1 MRLKLVSLLI
11 ILSGLSACSTT
22 EKPTKNS
29 DSINSSA
36 NALQNQA
43 TSADAIYKLALN
55 RTGADKI
62 QLLYSARDAAISEQS
77 WPLLENICNELEQTP
92 SVDKIQNRLYIA
104 YAQKQQ
110 NKNDQAL
117 VILQSLDGQ
126 LKQPEHF
133 AWHQYLTAS
142 IYASQNFPKRAA
154 PYFFRASETANKNS
168 IEIPTLQQT
177 LWNNLTKL
185 SSYALER
192 FNRGSVIQQGWV
204 NLALYHQVYANSG
217 VELDQA
223 INNWRRRYPSHPATA
238 ILPEQDET
246 LTDLAPVNIE
256 RLVVLIPQ
264 SGANERLGDALKA
277 GVLAALDNQNISET
291 LFIDENLTTEELTA
305 QFTELNPDF
314 VIGPLL
320 KANIDKLAQA
330 KTLIDTP
337 TLHLN
342 TFDGERLSLQHYFF
356 ALNPEHEVQQALE
369 HFLAKGY
376 QKPML
381 LAPNNANGQRLIDY
395 FNIQWQRYSETKPE
409 VGFYND
415 NKDMPNTITNLLEVD
430 KSKQR
435 IKTVKSLFRQEVESE
450 TRSRSDIDAIYI
462 LGDAVE
468 TRLIKPYLDVNVST
482 FAQRI
487 PLYASSKSHS
497 KQIDRTDKGDLEG
510 LYFTELPWMLNSQ
523 IKQHNL
529 RNQYNTLWPENADI
543 SQRLF
548 AMAYDSVSVLND
560 IRQLSIMPGNKFTG
574 LSGKL
579 SVNTSG
585 HIERTLDWAQYK
597 NRRIKAVQLETKQP
611 VPLFMQS
618 ANEANS
624 TQTFN

>member
-29 DSINSSA
+29 DSINTSV

-154 PYFFRASETANKNS
+154 PYFFRASETANKNN
-168 IEIPTLQQT
+168 IEIPALQSA
-177 LWNNLTKL
+177 LWDNLTKL

-192 FNRGSVIQQGWV
+192 FNRGSVIQQGWT

-223 INNWRRRYPSHPATA
+223 INNWRRRYPGHPAVA
-238 ILPEQDET
+238 ILPEQDEA
-246 LTDLAPVNIE
+246 LADLAPVNIE
-256 RLVVLIPQ
+256 RLAVLLPQ

-277 GVLAALDNQNISET
+277 GILAGLDKQTISDT
-291 LFIDENLTTEELTA
+291 VFIDENLSTQVLSEQLS
-305 QFTELNPDF
+305 QFNPDF

-381 LAPNNANGQRLIDY
+381 LAPNNANGQRLVDY
-395 FNIQWQRYSETKPE
+395 FNIQWQRYSETKPQI
-409 VGFYND
+409 GFYND
-415 NKDMPNTITNLLEVD
+415 NKDMPNTITSLLEVD

-435 IKTVKSLFRQEVESE
+435 IKTVKSLFKQEVESE

-462 LGDAVE
+462 LGDAIE

-510 LYFTELPWMLNSQ
+510 LYFTELPWMLNATV
-523 IKQHNL
+523 KQHNL

-548 AMAYDSVSVLND
+548 AMAYDAVSVLSD
-560 IRQLSIMPGNKFTG
+560 IRQLSVMPGNKFTG

-585 HIERTLDWAQYK
+585 HIERTLDWAQYT

-618 ANEANS
+618 ANES
-624 TQTFN
+624 TTLTFD

>member
-29 DSINSSA
+29 DSINTSA

-104 YAQKQQ
+104 YVQKQQ

-154 PYFFRASETANKNS
+154 PYFFRASETANKNN
-168 IEIPTLQQT
+168 IEIPALQSA
-177 LWNNLTKL
+177 LWDNLTKL

-192 FNRGSVIQQGWV
+192 FNRGSVIQQGWT

-223 INNWRRRYPSHPATA
+223 INNWRRRYPGHPAVA
-238 ILPEQDET
+238 ILPEQDEA
-246 LTDLAPVNIE
+246 LADLAPVNIE
-256 RLVVLIPQ
+256 RLAVLLPQ

-277 GVLAALDNQNISET
+277 GILAGLDKQTISDT
-291 LFIDENLTTEELTA
+291 VFIDENLATQVLSEQLS
-305 QFTELNPDF
+305 QFNPDF

-356 ALNPEHEVQQALE
+356 ALSPEHEVQQALE

-381 LAPNNANGQRLIDY
+381 LAPNNANGQRLVDY
-395 FNIQWQRYSETKPE
+395 FNIQWQRYSETKPQI
-409 VGFYND
+409 GFYND
-415 NKDMPNTITNLLEVD
+415 NKDMPNTITSLLEVD

-435 IKTVKSLFRQEVESE
+435 IKTVKSLFKQEVESE

-462 LGDAVE
+462 LGDAIE

-510 LYFTELPWMLNSQ
+510 LYFTELPWMLNATV
-523 IKQHNL
+523 KQHNL

-548 AMAYDSVSVLND
+548 AMAYDAVSVLSD
-560 IRQLSIMPGNKFTG
+560 IRQLSVMPGNKFTG

-585 HIERTLDWAQYK
+585 HIERTLDWAQYT
-597 NRRIKAVQLETKQP
+597 NRRIKAVLLETKQP

-618 ANEANS
+618 ANESA
-624 TQTFN
+624 TLTFD

>member
-29 DSINSSA
+29 DSINTSA
-36 NALQNQA
+36 NTLQNQA

-154 PYFFRASETANKNS
+154 PYFFRASETANKNN
-168 IEIPTLQQT
+168 IEIPALQSA
-177 LWNNLTKL
+177 LWDNLTKL

-192 FNRGSVIQQGWV
+192 FNRGSVIQQGWT

-223 INNWRRRYPSHPATA
+223 INNWRRRYPGHPAVA
-238 ILPEQDET
+238 ILPEQDEA
-246 LTDLAPVNIE
+246 LADLAPVNIE
-256 RLVVLIPQ
+256 RLAVLLPQ

-277 GVLAALDNQNISET
+277 GILAGLDKQTISDT
-291 LFIDENLTTEELTA
+291 VFIDENLSTQVLSEQLS
-305 QFTELNPDF
+305 QFNPDF

-381 LAPNNANGQRLIDY
+381 LAPNNANGQRLVDY
-395 FNIQWQRYSETKPE
+395 FNIQWQRYSETKPQI
-409 VGFYND
+409 GFYND
-415 NKDMPNTITNLLEVD
+415 NKDMPNTITSLLEVD

-435 IKTVKSLFRQEVESE
+435 IKTVKSLFKQEVESE

-462 LGDAVE
+462 LGDAIE

-510 LYFTELPWMLNSQ
+510 LYFTELPWMLNATV
-523 IKQHNL
+523 KQHNL

-548 AMAYDSVSVLND
+548 AMAYDAVSVLSD
-560 IRQLSIMPGNKFTG
+560 IRQLSVMPGNKFTG

-585 HIERTLDWAQYK
+585 HIERTLDWAQYT

-618 ANEANS
+618 ANESN
-624 TQTFN
+624 TLTFD

>member
-1 MRLKLVSLLI
+1 ML
-11 ILSGLSACSTT
+11 
-22 EKPTKNS
+22 
-29 DSINSSA
+29 
-36 NALQNQA
+36 
-43 TSADAIYKLALN
+43 
-55 RTGADKI
+55 
-62 QLLYSARDAAISEQS
+62 SEQ
-77 WPLLENICNELEQTP
+77 L
-92 SVDKIQNRLYIA
+92 
-104 YAQKQQ
+104 
-110 NKNDQAL
+110 
-117 VILQSLDGQ
+117 
-126 LKQPEHF
+126 
-133 AWHQYLTAS
+133 
-142 IYASQNFPKRAA
+142 SQF
-154 PYFFRASETANKNS
+154 
-168 IEIPTLQQT
+168 
-177 LWNNLTKL
+177 
-185 SSYALER
+185 
-192 FNRGSVIQQGWV
+192 
-204 NLALYHQVYANSG
+204 
-217 VELDQA
+217 
-223 INNWRRRYPSHPATA
+223 
-238 ILPEQDET
+238 
-246 LTDLAPVNIE
+246 
-256 RLVVLIPQ
+256 
-264 SGANERLGDALKA
+264 
-277 GVLAALDNQNISET
+277 
-291 LFIDENLTTEELTA
+291 
-305 QFTELNPDF
+305 NPDF

-381 LAPNNANGQRLIDY
+381 LAPNNANGQRLVDY
-395 FNIQWQRYSETKPE
+395 FNIQWQRYSETKPQI
-409 VGFYND
+409 GFYND
-415 NKDMPNTITNLLEVD
+415 NKDMPNTITSLLEVD

-435 IKTVKSLFRQEVESE
+435 IKTVKSLFKQEVESE

-462 LGDAVE
+462 LGDAIE

-510 LYFTELPWMLNSQ
+510 LYFTELPWMLNATV
-523 IKQHNL
+523 KQHNL

-548 AMAYDSVSVLND
+548 AMAYDAVSVLSD
-560 IRQLSIMPGNKFTG
+560 IRQLSVMPGNKFTG

-585 HIERTLDWAQYK
+585 HIERTLDWAQYT

-618 ANEANS
+618 ANES
-624 TQTFN
+624 TTLTFD

>member
-1 MRLKLVSLLI
+1 
-11 ILSGLSACSTT
+11 LSGLSACSTT

-29 DSINSSA
+29 DSINTSA

-154 PYFFRASETANKNS
+154 PYFFRASETANKNN
-168 IEIPTLQQT
+168 IEIPALQSA
-177 LWNNLTKL
+177 LWDNLTKL

-192 FNRGSVIQQGWV
+192 FNRGSVIQQGWT

-223 INNWRRRYPSHPATA
+223 INNWRRRYPGHPAVA
-238 ILPEQDET
+238 ILPEQDEA
-246 LTDLAPVNIE
+246 LADLAPVNIE
-256 RLVVLIPQ
+256 RLAVLLPQ

-277 GVLAALDNQNISET
+277 GILAGLDKQTISDT
-291 LFIDENLTTEELTA
+291 VFIDENLATQVLSEQLS
-305 QFTELNPDF
+305 QFNPDF

-381 LAPNNANGQRLIDY
+381 LAPNNANGQRLVDY
-395 FNIQWQRYSETKPE
+395 FNIQWQRYSETKPQI
-409 VGFYND
+409 GFYND
-415 NKDMPNTITNLLEVD
+415 NKDMPNTITSLLEVD

-435 IKTVKSLFRQEVESE
+435 IKTVKSLFKQEVESE

-462 LGDAVE
+462 LGDAIE

-510 LYFTELPWMLNSQ
+510 LYFTELPWMLNTTV
-523 IKQHNL
+523 KQHNL

-548 AMAYDSVSVLND
+548 AMAYDAVSVLSD
-560 IRQLSIMPGNKFTG
+560 IRQLSVMPGNKFTG

-585 HIERTLDWAQYK
+585 HIERTLDWAQYT

-618 ANEANS
+618 ANES
-624 TQTFN
+624 TTLTFD

>member
-29 DSINSSA
+29 DSTNASA

-154 PYFFRASETANKNS
+154 PYFFRASETANKNN
-168 IEIPTLQQT
+168 IEIPSLQQA
-177 LWNNLTKL
+177 LWDNLTKL

-192 FNRGSVIQQGWV
+192 FNRGSVIQQGWT

-223 INNWRRRYPSHPATA
+223 INNWRRRYPGHPAVA
-238 ILPEQDET
+238 ILPEQDEA
-246 LTDLAPVNIE
+246 LANLAPVNIE
-256 RLVVLIPQ
+256 RLAVLLPQ

-277 GVLAALDNQNISET
+277 GILAGLDKQTINDT
-291 LFIDENLTTEELTA
+291 VFIDENLSTQALNEQLS
-305 QFTELNPDF
+305 QFNPDF

-320 KANIDKLAQA
+320 KANIDKLAKA

-381 LAPNNANGQRLIDY
+381 LAPNNANGQRLVDY
-395 FNIQWQRYSETKPE
+395 FNIQWQRYSETKPQI
-409 VGFYND
+409 GFYND
-415 NKDMPNTITNLLEVD
+415 NKDMPNTITSLLEVD

-435 IKTVKSLFRQEVESE
+435 IKTVKSLFKQEVESE

-462 LGDAVE
+462 LGDAIE

-482 FAQRI
+482 FAERI

-510 LYFTELPWMLNSQ
+510 LYFTELPWMLNSTV
-523 IKQHNL
+523 KQHNL

-548 AMAYDSVSVLND
+548 AMAYDAVSVLSD

-585 HIERTLDWAQYK
+585 HIERTLDWAQYT

-618 ANEANS
+618 ANES
-624 TQTFN
+624 TSLTFD

>member
-1 MRLKLVSLLI
+1 VRLKLVSLLI

-29 DSINSSA
+29 DSINTSA

-154 PYFFRASETANKNS
+154 PYFFRASETANKNN
-168 IEIPTLQQT
+168 IEIPALQSA
-177 LWNNLTKL
+177 LWDNLTKL

-192 FNRGSVIQQGWV
+192 FNRGSVIQQGWT

-223 INNWRRRYPSHPATA
+223 INNWRRRYPGHPAVA
-238 ILPEQDET
+238 ILPEQDEA
-246 LTDLAPVNIE
+246 LADLAPVNIE
-256 RLVVLIPQ
+256 RLAVLLPQ

-277 GVLAALDNQNISET
+277 GILAGLDKQSISDT
-291 LFIDENLTTEELTA
+291 VFIDENLATQVLSEQLSK
-305 QFTELNPDF
+305 FNPDF

-381 LAPNNANGQRLIDY
+381 LAPNNANGQRLVDY
-395 FNIQWQRYSETKPE
+395 FNIQWQRYSETKPQI
-409 VGFYND
+409 GFYND
-415 NKDMPNTITNLLEVD
+415 NKDMPNTITSLLEVD

-435 IKTVKSLFRQEVESE
+435 IKTVKSLFKQEVESE

-462 LGDAVE
+462 LGDAIE

-510 LYFTELPWMLNSQ
+510 LYFTELPWMLNATV
-523 IKQHNL
+523 KQHNL

-548 AMAYDSVSVLND
+548 AMAYDAVSVLSD
-560 IRQLSIMPGNKFTG
+560 IRQLSVMPGNKFTG

-585 HIERTLDWAQYK
+585 HIERTLDWAQYT

-618 ANEANS
+618 ANES
-624 TQTFN
+624 TTLTFD

>member
-1 MRLKLVSLLI
+1 
-11 ILSGLSACSTT
+11 LSGLSACSTT

-29 DSINSSA
+29 DSINTSA

-154 PYFFRASETANKNS
+154 PYFFRASETANKNN
-168 IEIPTLQQT
+168 IEIPALQSA
-177 LWNNLTKL
+177 LWDNLTKL

-192 FNRGSVIQQGWV
+192 FNRGSVIQQGWT

-223 INNWRRRYPSHPATA
+223 INNWRRRYPGHPAVA
-238 ILPEQDET
+238 ILPEQDEA
-246 LTDLAPVNIE
+246 LADLAPVNIE
-256 RLVVLIPQ
+256 RLAVLLPQ

-277 GVLAALDNQNISET
+277 GILAGLDKQTINDT
-291 LFIDENLTTEELTA
+291 VFIDENLSTQVLTEQLS
-305 QFTELNPDF
+305 QFNPDF

-381 LAPNNANGQRLIDY
+381 LAPNNANGQRLVDY
-395 FNIQWQRYSETKPE
+395 FNIQWQRYSETKPQI
-409 VGFYND
+409 GFYND
-415 NKDMPNTITNLLEVD
+415 NKDMPNTITSLLEVD

-435 IKTVKSLFRQEVESE
+435 IKTVKSLFKQEVESE

-462 LGDAVE
+462 LGDAIE

-510 LYFTELPWMLNSQ
+510 LYFTELPWMLNATV
-523 IKQHNL
+523 KQHNL

-548 AMAYDSVSVLND
+548 AMAYDAVSVLSD
-560 IRQLSIMPGNKFTG
+560 IRQLSVMPGNKFTG

-585 HIERTLDWAQYK
+585 HIERTLDWAQYT

-618 ANEANS
+618 ANES
-624 TQTFN
+624 TTLTFD

>member
-29 DSINSSA
+29 DSINTSA

-154 PYFFRASETANKNS
+154 PYFFRASETANKNN
-168 IEIPTLQQT
+168 IEIPALQSA
-177 LWNNLTKL
+177 LWDNLTKL

-192 FNRGSVIQQGWV
+192 FNRGSVIQQGWT

-223 INNWRRRYPSHPATA
+223 INNWRRRYPGHPAVA
-238 ILPEQDET
+238 ILPEQDEA
-246 LTDLAPVNIE
+246 LADLAPVNIE
-256 RLVVLIPQ
+256 RLAVLLPQ

-277 GVLAALDNQNISET
+277 GILAGLDKQTISDT
-291 LFIDENLTTEELTA
+291 VFIDENLSTQVLSEQLS
-305 QFTELNPDF
+305 QFNPDF

-381 LAPNNANGQRLIDY
+381 LAPNNANGQRLVDY
-395 FNIQWQRYSETKPE
+395 FNIQWQRYSETKPQI
-409 VGFYND
+409 GFYND
-415 NKDMPNTITNLLEVD
+415 NKDMPNTITSLLEVD

-435 IKTVKSLFRQEVESE
+435 IKTVKSLFKQEVESE

-462 LGDAVE
+462 LGDAIE

-510 LYFTELPWMLNSQ
+510 LYFTELPWMLNATV
-523 IKQHNL
+523 KQHNL

-548 AMAYDSVSVLND
+548 AMAYDAVSVLSD
-560 IRQLSIMPGNKFTG
+560 IRQLSVMPGNKFTG

-585 HIERTLDWAQYK
+585 HIERTLDWAQYT

-618 ANEANS
+618 ANESN
-624 TQTFN
+624 TLTFD

>member
-29 DSINSSA
+29 DSINTSA

-154 PYFFRASETANKNS
+154 PYFFRASETANKNN
-168 IEIPTLQQT
+168 IEIPALQSA
-177 LWNNLTKL
+177 LWDNLTKL

-192 FNRGSVIQQGWV
+192 FNRGSVIQQGWT

-223 INNWRRRYPSHPATA
+223 INNWRRRYPGHPAVA
-238 ILPEQDET
+238 ILPEQDEA
-246 LTDLAPVNIE
+246 LADLAPVNIE
-256 RLVVLIPQ
+256 RLAVLLPQ

-277 GVLAALDNQNISET
+277 GILAGLDKQSISDT
-291 LFIDENLTTEELTA
+291 VFIDENLSTQVLSEQLS
-305 QFTELNPDF
+305 QFNPDF

-381 LAPNNANGQRLIDY
+381 LAPNNANGQRLVDY
-395 FNIQWQRYSETKPE
+395 FNIQWQRYSETKPQI
-409 VGFYND
+409 GFYND
-415 NKDMPNTITNLLEVD
+415 NKDMPNTITSLLEVD

-435 IKTVKSLFRQEVESE
+435 IKTVKSLFKQEVESE

-462 LGDAVE
+462 LGDAIE

-510 LYFTELPWMLNSQ
+510 LYFTELPWMLNATV
-523 IKQHNL
+523 KQHNL

-548 AMAYDSVSVLND
+548 AMAYDAVSVLSD
-560 IRQLSIMPGNKFTG
+560 IRQLSVMPGNKFTG

-585 HIERTLDWAQYK
+585 HIERTLDWAQYT

-618 ANEANS
+618 ANESN
-624 TQTFN
+624 TLTFD

>member
-29 DSINSSA
+29 DSINTSA

-154 PYFFRASETANKNS
+154 PYFFRASETANKNN
-168 IEIPTLQQT
+168 IEIPALQSA
-177 LWNNLTKL
+177 LWDNLTKL

-192 FNRGSVIQQGWV
+192 FNRGSVIQQGWT

-223 INNWRRRYPSHPATA
+223 INNWRRRYPGHPAVA
-238 ILPEQDET
+238 ILPEQDEA
-246 LTDLAPVNIE
+246 LADLAPVNIE
-256 RLVVLIPQ
+256 RLAVLLPQ

-277 GVLAALDNQNISET
+277 GILAGLDKQTISDT
-291 LFIDENLTTEELTA
+291 VFIDENLSTQVLSEQLS
-305 QFTELNPDF
+305 QFNPDF

-356 ALNPEHEVQQALE
+356 ALSPEHEVQQALE

-381 LAPNNANGQRLIDY
+381 LAPNNANGQRLVDY
-395 FNIQWQRYSETKPE
+395 FNIQWQRYSETKPQI
-409 VGFYND
+409 GFYND
-415 NKDMPNTITNLLEVD
+415 NKDMPNTITSLLEVD

-435 IKTVKSLFRQEVESE
+435 IKTVKSLFKQEVESE

-462 LGDAVE
+462 LGDAIE

-510 LYFTELPWMLNSQ
+510 LYFTELPWMLNATV
-523 IKQHNL
+523 KQHNL

-548 AMAYDSVSVLND
+548 AMAYDAVSVLSD
-560 IRQLSIMPGNKFTG
+560 IRQLSVMPGNKFTG

-585 HIERTLDWAQYK
+585 HIERTLDWAQYT

-618 ANEANS
+618 ANESA
-624 TQTFN
+624 TLTFD

>member
-29 DSINSSA
+29 DSINTSA

-154 PYFFRASETANKNS
+154 PLFFRASETANKNN
-168 IEIPTLQQT
+168 IEIPALQSA
-177 LWNNLTKL
+177 LWDNLTKL

-192 FNRGSVIQQGWV
+192 FNRGSVIQQGWT

-223 INNWRRRYPSHPATA
+223 INNWRRRYPGHPAVA
-238 ILPEQDET
+238 ILPEQDEA
-246 LTDLAPVNIE
+246 LADLAPVNIE
-256 RLVVLIPQ
+256 RLAVLLPQ

-277 GVLAALDNQNISET
+277 GILAGLDKQTINDT
-291 LFIDENLTTEELTA
+291 VFIDENLSTQVLSEQLS
-305 QFTELNPDF
+305 QFNPDF

-342 TFDGERLSLQHYFF
+342 TFDAERLSLQHYFF

-381 LAPNNANGQRLIDY
+381 LAPNNANGQRLVDY
-395 FNIQWQRYSETKPE
+395 FNIQWQRYSETKPQI
-409 VGFYND
+409 GFYND
-415 NKDMPNTITNLLEVD
+415 NKDMPNTITSLLEVD

-435 IKTVKSLFRQEVESE
+435 IKTVKSLFKQEVESE

-462 LGDAVE
+462 LGDAIE

-510 LYFTELPWMLNSQ
+510 LYFTELPWMLNATV
-523 IKQHNL
+523 KQHNL

-548 AMAYDSVSVLND
+548 AMAYDAVSVLSD
-560 IRQLSIMPGNKFTG
+560 IRQLSVMPGNKFTG

-585 HIERTLDWAQYK
+585 HIERTLDWAQYT

-618 ANEANS
+618 ANESN
-624 TQTFN
+624 TLTFD

>member
-29 DSINSSA
+29 DSTNASA

-154 PYFFRASETANKNS
+154 PYFFRASETANKNN
-168 IEIPTLQQT
+168 IEIPSLQQA
-177 LWNNLTKL
+177 LWDNLTKL

-192 FNRGSVIQQGWV
+192 FNRGSVIQQGWT

-223 INNWRRRYPSHPATA
+223 INNWRRRYPGHPAVA
-238 ILPEQDET
+238 ILPEQDEA
-246 LTDLAPVNIE
+246 LANLAPVNIE
-256 RLVVLIPQ
+256 RLAVLLPQ

-277 GVLAALDNQNISET
+277 GILAGLDKQTISDT
-291 LFIDENLTTEELTA
+291 VFIDENLSTQALNEQLS
-305 QFTELNPDF
+305 QFNPDF

-381 LAPNNANGQRLIDY
+381 LAPNNANGQRLVDY
-395 FNIQWQRYSETKPE
+395 FNIQWQRYSETKPQI
-409 VGFYND
+409 GFYND
-415 NKDMPNTITNLLEVD
+415 NKDMPNTITSLLEVD

-435 IKTVKSLFRQEVESE
+435 IKMVKSLFKQEVESE

-462 LGDAVE
+462 LGDAIE

-482 FAQRI
+482 FAERI

-510 LYFTELPWMLNSQ
+510 LYFTELPWMLNSTV
-523 IKQHNL
+523 KQHNL

-548 AMAYDSVSVLND
+548 AMAYDAVSVLSD

-585 HIERTLDWAQYK
+585 HIERTLDWAQYT

-618 ANEANS
+618 ANES
-624 TQTFN
+624 TSLTFD

>member
-29 DSINSSA
+29 DSINTSA

-154 PYFFRASETANKNS
+154 PYFFRASETANKNN
-168 IEIPTLQQT
+168 IEIPALQSA
-177 LWNNLTKL
+177 LWDNLTKL

-192 FNRGSVIQQGWV
+192 FNRGSVIQQGWT

-223 INNWRRRYPSHPATA
+223 INNWRRRYPGHPAVA
-238 ILPEQDET
+238 ILPEQDEA
-246 LTDLAPVNIE
+246 LADLAPVNIE
-256 RLVVLIPQ
+256 RLAVLLPQ

-277 GVLAALDNQNISET
+277 GILAGLDKQTISDT
-291 LFIDENLTTEELTA
+291 IFIDENLSTQVLSEQLS
-305 QFTELNPDF
+305 QFNPDF

-381 LAPNNANGQRLIDY
+381 LAPNNANGQRLVDY
-395 FNIQWQRYSETKPE
+395 FNIQWQRYSETKPQI
-409 VGFYND
+409 GFYND
-415 NKDMPNTITNLLEVD
+415 NKDMPNTITSLLEVD

-435 IKTVKSLFRQEVESE
+435 IKTVKSLFKQEVESE

-462 LGDAVE
+462 LGDAIE

-510 LYFTELPWMLNSQ
+510 LYFTELPWMLNATV
-523 IKQHNL
+523 KQHNL

-548 AMAYDSVSVLND
+548 AMAYDAVSVLSD
-560 IRQLSIMPGNKFTG
+560 IRQLSVMPGNKFTG

-585 HIERTLDWAQYK
+585 HIERTLDWAQYT

-618 ANEANS
+618 ANES
-624 TQTFN
+624 TTLTFD

>member
-29 DSINSSA
+29 DSTNASA

-154 PYFFRASETANKNS
+154 PYFFRASETANKNN
-168 IEIPTLQQT
+168 IEIPSLQQA
-177 LWNNLTKL
+177 LWDNLTKL

-192 FNRGSVIQQGWV
+192 FNRGSAIQQGWT

-223 INNWRRRYPSHPATA
+223 INNWRRRYPGHPAVA
-238 ILPEQDET
+238 ILPEQDEA
-246 LTDLAPVNIE
+246 LANLAPVNIE
-256 RLVVLIPQ
+256 RLAVLLPQ

-277 GVLAALDNQNISET
+277 GILAGLDKQTINDT
-291 LFIDENLTTEELTA
+291 VFIDENLSTQALNEQLS
-305 QFTELNPDF
+305 QFNPDF

-381 LAPNNANGQRLIDY
+381 LAPNNANGQRLVDY
-395 FNIQWQRYSETKPE
+395 FNIQWQRYSETKPQI
-409 VGFYND
+409 GFYND
-415 NKDMPNTITNLLEVD
+415 NKDMPNTITSLLEVD

-435 IKTVKSLFRQEVESE
+435 IKTVKSLFKQEVESE

-462 LGDAVE
+462 LGDAIE

-482 FAQRI
+482 FAERI

-510 LYFTELPWMLNSQ
+510 LYFTELPWMLNSTV
-523 IKQHNL
+523 KQHNL

-548 AMAYDSVSVLND
+548 AMAYDAVSVLSD
-560 IRQLSIMPGNKFTG
+560 IRQLSLMPGNKFTG

-585 HIERTLDWAQYK
+585 HIERTLDWAQYT

-618 ANEANS
+618 ANESN
-624 TQTFN
+624 TLTFD

>member
-1 MRLKLVSLLI
+1 M
-11 ILSGLSACSTT
+11 SGLSACSTT

-29 DSINSSA
+29 DSINTSA

-154 PYFFRASETANKNS
+154 PYFFRASETANKNN
-168 IEIPTLQQT
+168 IEIPALQSA
-177 LWNNLTKL
+177 LWDNLTKL

-192 FNRGSVIQQGWV
+192 FNRGSVIQQGWT

-223 INNWRRRYPSHPATA
+223 VNNWRRRYPGHPAVA
-238 ILPEQDET
+238 ILPEQDEA
-246 LTDLAPVNIE
+246 LADLAPVNIE
-256 RLVVLIPQ
+256 RLAVLLPQ

-277 GVLAALDNQNISET
+277 GILAGLDKQTISDT
-291 LFIDENLTTEELTA
+291 VFIDENLSTQVLSEQLS
-305 QFTELNPDF
+305 QFNPDF

-381 LAPNNANGQRLIDY
+381 LAPNNANGQRLVDY
-395 FNIQWQRYSETKPE
+395 FNIQWQRYSETKPQI
-409 VGFYND
+409 GFYND
-415 NKDMPNTITNLLEVD
+415 NKDMPNTITSLLEVD

-435 IKTVKSLFRQEVESE
+435 IKTVKSLFKQEVESE

-462 LGDAVE
+462 LGDAIE

-510 LYFTELPWMLNSQ
+510 LYFTELPWMLNATV
-523 IKQHNL
+523 KQHNL

-548 AMAYDSVSVLND
+548 AMAYDAVSVLSD
-560 IRQLSIMPGNKFTG
+560 IRQLSVMPGNKFTG

-585 HIERTLDWAQYK
+585 HIERTLDWAQYT

-618 ANEANS
+618 ANESN
-624 TQTFN
+624 TLTFD

>member
-29 DSINSSA
+29 DSINTSA

-154 PYFFRASETANKNS
+154 PYFFRASETANKNN
-168 IEIPTLQQT
+168 IEIPALQSA
-177 LWNNLTKL
+177 LWDNLTKL

-192 FNRGSVIQQGWV
+192 FNRGSVIQQGWT

-223 INNWRRRYPSHPATA
+223 INNWRRRYPGHPAIA
-238 ILPEQDET
+238 ILPEQDEA
-246 LTDLAPVNIE
+246 LADLAPVNIE
-256 RLVVLIPQ
+256 RLAVLLPQ

-277 GVLAALDNQNISET
+277 GILAGLDKQTISDT
-291 LFIDENLTTEELTA
+291 IFIDENLATQVLSDQLS
-305 QFTELNPDF
+305 QFNPDF

-381 LAPNNANGQRLIDY
+381 LAPNNANGQRLVDY
-395 FNIQWQRYSETKPE
+395 FNIQWQRYSETKPQI
-409 VGFYND
+409 GFYND
-415 NKDMPNTITNLLEVD
+415 NKDMPNTITSLLEVD

-435 IKTVKSLFRQEVESE
+435 IKTVKSLFKQEVESE

-462 LGDAVE
+462 LGDAIE

-510 LYFTELPWMLNSQ
+510 LYFTELPWMLNATV
-523 IKQHNL
+523 KQHNL

-548 AMAYDSVSVLND
+548 AMAYDAVSVLSD
-560 IRQLSIMPGNKFTG
+560 IRQLSVMPGNKFTG

-585 HIERTLDWAQYK
+585 HIERTLDWAQYT

-618 ANEANS
+618 ANESN
-624 TQTFN
+624 TLTFD